1 MDRSQACC
9 WDDNSAECVCSLCIC
24 GYILQEYDCEES
36 GCIGKSNYGQYVHY
50 RLPMSSVLSICPDI
64 LSRVS
69 HSILHI
75 AFDGF
80 VVIYNGW
87 LVDLS
92 DVDLVK

>member
-1 MDRSQACC
+1 
-9 WDDNSAECVCSLCIC
+9 
-24 GYILQEYDCEES
+24 
-36 GCIGKSNYGQYVHY
+36 
-50 RLPMSSVLSICPDI
+50 MSSVLSICPDI